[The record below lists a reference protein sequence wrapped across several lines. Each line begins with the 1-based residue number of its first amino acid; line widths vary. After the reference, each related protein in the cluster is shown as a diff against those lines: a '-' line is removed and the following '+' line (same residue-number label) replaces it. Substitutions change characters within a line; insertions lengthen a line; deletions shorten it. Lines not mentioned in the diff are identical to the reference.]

1 MLETFIYR
9 NNIDILMVQEV
20 TNVNIQYLR
29 GCTCYINIGTT
40 QRGTAIIVKDPL
52 TLSDVTMLTS
62 GRGIAAKCKGL
73 WIVNI
78 YAPSGAAYKR
88 EREEFFNTEVAY
100 LLRNRNAP
108 LLLGGDFNCVLDPT
122 DSTGETNRSRNLK
135 ELIAGYT
142 LIDAWQAH
150 PARQT
155 FTHYTQHGAAR
166 LDRIYISSDLQA
178 KKTSAVTL
186 FAPFTDH
193 LAMSV
198 TITLPETM
206 VRRGKGHWKM
216 NITLLKERSFKEE
229 MIACVSQWRAHIRR
243 YKNTLDWWDSYAKKH
258 LKGLFVRCGTEKNN
272 DENA

>member
-9 NNIDILMVQEV
+9 NNIDILLVQEV

-40 QRGTAIIVKDPL
+40 QRGTALIVKDPL

-88 EREEFFNTEVAY
+88 EREDFFN
-100 LLRNRNAP
+100 
-108 LLLGGDFNCVLDPT
+108 
-122 DSTGETNRSRNLK
+122 TGETNRSRNL
-135 ELIAGYT
+135 ENLIAGYT

-150 PARQT
+150 PARQI
-155 FTHYTQHGAAR
+155 FTHYTQHGTAR
-166 LDRIYISSDLQA
+166 LDRIYISWDLQA

-206 VRRGKGHWKM
+206 VRRGNALWKM

-229 MIACVSQWRAHIRR
+229 IIACVSQWRAQIRR
-243 YKNTLDWWDSYAKKH
+243 YKTHSTGGTVTLRSTLKDCPFDTGRKKTTTRTQTPTSSILVSTRSFRAMQVSGPH
-258 LKGLFVRCGTEKNN
+258 RPH
-272 DENA
+272 